1 MTALRQTAFDAL
13 EIVCIGLFVAGVFCV
28 GAVIGG

>member
-1 MTALRQTAFDAL
+1 MTLLRHTAFDAL
-13 EIVCIGLFVAGVFCV
+13 EIVCIGLFVAGVFCF